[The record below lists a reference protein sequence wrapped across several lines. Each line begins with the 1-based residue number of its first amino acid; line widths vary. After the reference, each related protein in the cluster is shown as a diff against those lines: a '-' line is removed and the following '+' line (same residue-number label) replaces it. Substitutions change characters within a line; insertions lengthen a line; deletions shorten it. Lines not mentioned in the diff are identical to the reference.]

1 MKKLFAALVIL
12 SAVGFLAFKLYTE
25 VFSPAQTDDRSRIR
39 AQAVNVEPVQRS
51 SLYHSAL
58 LTGSLIAES
67 EFIVAPK
74 VSGRLEKLH
83 FDIGDKVTRGDLIA
97 QLESEEFIQQ
107 VQGAQA
113 ELEVAQAALGESAS
127 ELNVSERELS
137 RALRLVESGSL
148 SQSELDQ
155 IQAAYDVRKSRR
167 EVAQAQVR
175 QKQAALEAARVR
187 LSYTRITAMWDGGP
201 NTRVVG
207 KRFTNEGAMLQANE
221 PIISIFNIQ
230 NLIAVVNVI
239 ERDFPFIRMGQTAA
253 VRTDAYPDKAY
264 EGKVIRFA
272 PVLEE
277 ASRQGRVEVLIA
289 NPDGLLAPGMFARVR
304 LDFSRRDNVL
314 SVPRSALARRDGLQG
329 VFLADTENMKA
340 NFVPVT
346 VGLTDG
352 NLAEIM
358 EPEIEGYV
366 VTLGHH
372 LLEDGMDIVIPE
384 MKTGPKEN
392 NK

>member
-1 MKKLFAALVIL
+1 MKKLFAALIIL
-12 SAVGFLAFKLYTE
+12 SAAGFLAFKLYTE
-25 VFSPAQTDDRSRIR
+25 LFIPDQAAERSRVR
-39 AQAVNVEPVQRS
+39 AQPVNIEPVQRA
-51 SLYHSAL
+51 SLHHSVQ
-58 LTGSLIAES
+58 LTGSLKAQS

-74 VSGRLEKLH
+74 VSGRLEKLY
-83 FDIGDKVTRGDLIA
+83 FDIGDTVTKGDLIA
-97 QLESEEFIQQ
+97 QLQSEEYAQQ
-107 VQGAQA
+107 VQGARA
-113 ELEVAQAALGESAS
+113 ELEVAQAALGESVS
-127 ELNVSERELS
+127 ELNVSEKELS

-148 SQSELDQ
+148 SQAELDK
-155 IQAAYDVRKSRR
+155 IQAAYDVRKSRC

-175 QKQAALEAARVR
+175 QKEAALEAARVR

-221 PIISIFNIQ
+221 PIISIVDIQ

-239 ERDFPFIRMGQTAA
+239 EREFPLIRPGQSAT
-253 VRTDAYPDKAY
+253 VRTDAYPDKACQG
-264 EGKVIRFA
+264 EVIRFA
-272 PVLEE
+272 PILDE
-277 ASRQGRVEVLIA
+277 ASRQGRVEVLIS

-314 SVPRSALARRDGLQG
+314 AVPGSSLARRDGLQG

-340 NFVPVT
+340 RFVPVT
-346 VGLTDG
+346 VGLIDG
-352 NLAEIM
+352 RLAEII

-372 LLEDGMDIVIPE
+372 LLEDGMDIVVPE
-384 MKTGPKEN
+384 MRKGPDGKE
-392 NK
+392 